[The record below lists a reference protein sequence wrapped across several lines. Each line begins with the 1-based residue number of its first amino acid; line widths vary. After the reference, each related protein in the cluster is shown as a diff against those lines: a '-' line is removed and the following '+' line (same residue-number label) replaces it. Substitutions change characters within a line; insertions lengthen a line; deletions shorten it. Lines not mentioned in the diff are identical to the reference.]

1 MKKKGFTLIELLA
14 VIVILAVVA
23 LISMPLVLN
32 TIDKA
37 KKGAAEESANSYV
50 SAIETAIVSDMMNSN
65 YNYNPEQTF
74 ILSDNG
80 KKIVNGEKELEINIK
95 GTYPTSGSVVIKDA
109 IVKSAELKVSGY
121 DINYKAE
128 LPTYTKYSNGTAIYY
143 NPETNTKCSLSEAVS
158 KTGVK
163 SGCMKWYTFN
173 DDETSSTVNMIL
185 DHNTT
190 ALVAY
195 NSDNT
200 NSEMKEVK
208 VTLESDTES
217 WNKSINPRLITA
229 DEVAK
234 ITGNTSFNGVT
245 SDGDKWFC
253 LDTNTP
259 DTETYCSKAQGTSQ
273 YAWLFDYT
281 NNATSH
287 GANIKD
293 ASTYGY
299 WTSTP
304 VTGSSTSIWSGNSDG
319 NLALR
324 SAYNADVYGVRPV
337 ITVEKVIINI

>member
-74 ILSDNG
+74 TLSDNG
-80 KKIVNGEKELEINIK
+80 KKIVNEEKELEINIK

-121 DINYKAE
+121 DINYKAK
-128 LPTYTKYSNGTAIYY
+128 LSTYTKYENGTAIYY
-143 NPETNTKCSLSEAVS
+143 NPEANTKCSSSEAVS
-158 KTGVK
+158 TTETKT
-163 SGCMKWYTFN
+163 GCMKWYTFN
-173 DDETSSTVNMIL
+173 DDKYSSTVNMIL

-195 NSDNT
+195 NSTGDNT
-200 NSEMKEVK
+200 SMKEVK
-208 VTLESDTES
+208 AALNSDTES

-229 DEVAK
+229 DEVAR
-234 ITGNTSFNGVT
+234 IAGNTSFSAVT
-245 SDGDKWFC
+245 STTSNWFY
-253 LDTNTP
+253 LDSNNYTQTA
-259 DTETYCSKAQGTSQ
+259 TSKGTSK

-281 NNATSH
+281 GNCTNY
-287 GANIKD
+287 GCNIAD
-293 ASTYGY
+293 SSNFGY
-299 WTSTP
+299 WT
-304 VTGSSTSIWSGNSDG
+304 NSLVANSFSHVWCVVRDG
-319 NLALR
+319 DLGGRDA
-324 SAYNADVYGVRPV
+324 SNAGINGVRPV
-337 ITVEKVIINI
+337 ITVQKSIID

>member
-74 ILSDNG
+74 TLSDNG
-80 KKIVNGEKELEINIK
+80 KKIVNEEKELEINIK

-109 IVKSAELKVSGY
+109 IVKSAALKISGY
-121 DINYKAE
+121 DIAYSAKA
-128 LPTYTKYSNGTAIYY
+128 PVYTKYSNGTAIYY
-143 NPETNTKCSLSEAVS
+143 NPETNTKCSSSEAVS

-173 DDETSSTVNMIL
+173 DNESSSTVNMIL

-195 NSDNT
+195 NSTGD

-208 VTLESDTES
+208 VALENDTES

-229 DEVAK
+229 DEVAR
-234 ITGNTSFNGVT
+234 ITENTEFDSSISG
-245 SDGDKWFC
+245 GDKWFC
-253 LDTNTP
+253 LDTNAP
-259 DTETYCSKAQGTSQ
+259 DTETYCSKVQGTSE

-281 NNATSH
+281 NNATSY
-287 GANIKD
+287 GGNID
-293 ASTYGY
+293 DVNTNGY

-304 VTGSSTSIWSGNSDG
+304 VADWVNYVWVVFRNGSLGGDIASDVDYRG
-319 NLALR
+319 L
-324 SAYNADVYGVRPV
+324 RPV
-337 ITVEKVIINI
+337 VTVEKTIVK

>member
-14 VIVILAVVA
+14 VIVILAVIA

-65 YNYNPEQTF
+65 YNYNSEQTF
-74 ILSDNG
+74 TLSDNG

-109 IVKSAELKVSGY
+109 IVKSAELKVNGY
-121 DINYKAE
+121 DIAYSAKA
-128 LPTYTKYSNGTAIYY
+128 PVYTKYSNGTAIYY
-143 NPETNTKCSLSEAVS
+143 NPETNTKCSSSEAVS

-173 DDETSSTVNMIL
+173 DDEYSSTVNMIL

-208 VTLESDTES
+208 NTLESDTES

-229 DEVAK
+229 DEVAR
-234 ITGNTSFNGVT
+234 ITGNTEFDSSISG
-245 SDGDKWFC
+245 GDKWFY
-253 LDTNTP
+253 LDNNGQTQAVN
-259 DTETYCSKAQGTSQ
+259 SKGESK

-281 NNATSH
+281 VDCIDYGCNEADNR
-287 GANIKD
+287 
-293 ASTYGY
+293 TYGY
-299 WTSTP
+299 WTSTS
-304 VTGSSTSIWSGNSDG
+304 VNGSTSDVWLVFRNSSFGSNNASG
-319 NLALR
+319 ATFE
-324 SAYNADVYGVRPV
+324 GVRPV
-337 ITVEKVIINI
+337 VTIKKNVIQ